1 MPFTENRGVK
11 IYWEEEGKGA
21 PVLLIMGL
29 GWPSYMWYR
38 TKPLVA
44 KQYRTITFDNRG
56 AGRGGVPPGPYPLAT
71 MASDA
76 AAVLDAAGVE
86 SAHFY
91 GVSMGGMI
99 AQEFALQ
106 YPKRVKSLILGT
118 LRRPGSETRRARG
131 HRSPHAPGND
141 SRRGRACHQSLYL

>member
-1 MPFTENRGVK
+1 MPFTENNGVK

-21 PVLLIMGL
+21 PLLLIMGL

-44 KQYRTITFDNRG
+44 EQYRTITFDNRG
-56 AGRGGVPPGPYPLAT
+56 AGRSDVPAGPYSIAA

-86 SAHFY
+86 SAQRISRSKL
-91 GVSMGGMI
+91 VMI
-99 AQEFALQ
+99 
-106 YPKRVKSLILGT
+106 
-118 LRRPGSETRRARG
+118 
-131 HRSPHAPGND
+131 PHASHIYSTDQPEAAHKSVLEFLSAQNVHSASG
-141 SRRGRACHQSLYL
+141 AI

>member
-1 MPFTENRGVK
+1 MPFTENAGVK

-38 TKPLVA
+38 TKPLLTG
-44 KQYRTITFDNRG
+44 KYRTITFDNRG
-56 AGRGGVPPGPYPLAT
+56 AGRSDVPPGPYPIAT

-76 AAVLDAAGVE
+76 AAVLDATGVE
-86 SAHFY
+86 SAHLY

-106 YPKRVKSLILGT
+106 YPKRVKSLILGCT
-118 LRRPGSETRRARG
+118 QAGRPETESVEAEVLEAVPR
-131 HRSPHAPGND
+131 
-141 SRRGRACHQSLYL
+141 